1 MEINDIKLWL
11 EDPEYYYDGV
21 KLYEKYCL
29 GSFLSTLFRMGED
42 DYNRSKLITELTA
55 LVQQQEK
62 VEVVQK
68 DTYPKELRT
77 ELEKAQ
83 SLMDE
88 RSDLKSQLR
97 KSWRDGEP
105 KEKRQPMA
113 LRILA
118 IKGEIDHIYATEKY
132 FKKMKSLPKDDFD
145 IDDEIAALMKR
156 LTTVRTYVSRYKNKP
171 NSDKHH
177 QYNDEHFQLIE
188 KLRVLGITFQD

>member
-1 MEINDIKLWL
+1 MNTEAIKLWL
-11 EDPEYYYDGV
+11 EDPDYYYEGV
-21 KLYEKYCL
+21 TLYEQHFP
-29 GSFLSTLFRMGED
+29 GSFLVQLFRMGED
-42 DYNRSKLITELTA
+42 EYNRSKLIAELTT
-55 LVQQQEK
+55 LVQQQET
-62 VEVVQK
+62 VAVIEK
-68 DTYPKELRT
+68 DAYPTELRSD
-77 ELEKAQ
+77 LEKAQ

-105 KEKRQPMA
+105 KENRQPIA

-118 IKGEIDHIYATEKY
+118 IKGELDHIYATEKY

-171 NSDKHH
+171 NSEKHQ

-188 KLRVLGITFQD
+188 KLRVLGIPFQD